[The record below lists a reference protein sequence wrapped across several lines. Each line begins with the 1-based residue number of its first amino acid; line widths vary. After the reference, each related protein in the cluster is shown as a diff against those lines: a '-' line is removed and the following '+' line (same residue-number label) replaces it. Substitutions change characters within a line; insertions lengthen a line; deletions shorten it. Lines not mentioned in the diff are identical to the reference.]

1 MFSKT
6 EQSKPKPAASS
17 SGSSKGAKSPPSI
30 VSRNLRI
37 VGDLETDGEI
47 QIDGSVEGNVASQ
60 SLTVGDKASICGEVV
75 AGEVEIHGDVS
86 GKIRAEKVKLGKTAK
101 VIGDIWHEILSIEPG
116 AHIEGQ
122 LMRAKKD
129 STSDD
134 LPRVEVT
141 ATRAPKPA
149 AGSAGDSAK
158 AGRESGGAAKAAAG
172 ETA

>member
-6 EQSKPKPAASS
+6 EQSKPAAPS

-30 VSRNLRI
+30 VSGNLRI

-86 GKIRAEKVKLGKTAK
+86 GKIRAGKVRLGKTAK
-101 VIGDIWHEILSIEPG
+101 VIGDIWHEVLSIEPG
-116 AHIEGQ
+116 AHVEGQ

-134 LPRVEVT
+134 LPRVQVT
-141 ATRAPKPA
+141 ATRAPKPD
-149 AGSAGDSAK
+149 AGDSPKAAT
-158 AGRESGGAAKAAAG
+158 AGREGGSDAREAARS
-172 ETA
+172 

>member
-6 EQSKPKPAASS
+6 EQSKPAAPS

-30 VSRNLRI
+30 VSGNLRI

-86 GKIRAEKVKLGKTAK
+86 GKIRAGKVRLGKTAK
-101 VIGDIWHEILSIEPG
+101 VIGDIWHEVLSIEPG
-116 AHIEGQ
+116 AHVEGQ

-134 LPRVEVT
+134 LPRVQVT
-141 ATRAPKPA
+141 ATRAPKPD
-149 AGSAGDSAK
+149 AGDSPKAAT
-158 AGRESGGAAKAAAG
+158 AGREGDAAREAARS
-172 ETA
+172 

>member
-6 EQSKPKPAASS
+6 EQSKPAAPS

-30 VSRNLRI
+30 VSGNLRI

-86 GKIRAEKVKLGKTAK
+86 GKIRAGKVRLGKTAK
-101 VIGDIWHEILSIEPG
+101 VIGDIWHEVLSIEPG
-116 AHIEGQ
+116 AHVEGQ

-134 LPRVEVT
+134 LPRVQVT
-141 ATRAPKPA
+141 ATRAPKPD
-149 AGSAGDSAK
+149 AGDSPKAAT
-158 AGRESGGAAKAAAG
+158 AGREGGDAAREAARS
-172 ETA
+172 

>member
-6 EQSKPKPAASS
+6 EQSKPAAPS

-30 VSRNLRI
+30 VSGNLRI

-86 GKIRAEKVKLGKTAK
+86 GKIRAGRVRLGKTAK
-101 VIGDIWHEILSIEPG
+101 VIGDIWHEVLSIEPG
-116 AHIEGQ
+116 AHVEGQ

-134 LPRVEVT
+134 LPRVQVT

-149 AGSAGDSAK
+149 AGNTGDSSKAAT
-158 AGRESGGAAKAAAG
+158 AGREGGGDAREAARS
-172 ETA
+172 

>member
-6 EQSKPKPAASS
+6 EQSKPAAPS

-30 VSRNLRI
+30 VSGNLRI

-86 GKIRAEKVKLGKTAK
+86 GKIRAGKVRLGKTAK
-101 VIGDIWHEILSIEPG
+101 VIGDIWHEVLSIEPG
-116 AHIEGQ
+116 AHVEGQ

-134 LPRVEVT
+134 LPRVQVT
-141 ATRAPKPA
+141 ATRAPKPD
-149 AGSAGDSAK
+149 AGDSSKAAT
-158 AGRESGGAAKAAAG
+158 AGREGDAAREAARS
-172 ETA
+172 

>member
-6 EQSKPKPAASS
+6 EQSKPAAPS
-17 SGSSKGAKSPPSI
+17 SGSSKDAKSPPSI
-30 VSRNLRI
+30 VSGNLRI

-86 GKIRAEKVKLGKTAK
+86 GKIRAGRVRLGKTAK
-101 VIGDIWHEILSIEPG
+101 VIGDIWHEVLSIEPG
-116 AHIEGQ
+116 AHVEGQ

-134 LPRVEVT
+134 LPRVQVT
-141 ATRAPKPA
+141 ATRAPKPD
-149 AGSAGDSAK
+149 AGDSPKAAT
-158 AGRESGGAAKAAAG
+158 AGREGDAAREAARS
-172 ETA
+172 